1 MEKGIRI
8 YHNKHKLITVVLA
21 FAFFWLVIGDLVAIH
36 QKLIYGF
43 DPFGTHQPFSK
54 PAKNESQTHFKVKE
68 KRTVNKSLS
77 FLSLGTALL
86 PKGIS
91 RLQSLFAYHKRC
103 IPAISIHRR
112 IPVSILSSRAPP
124 AIS

>member
-1 MEKGIRI
+1 MEKGIRT
-8 YHNKHKLITVVLA
+8 YHIKHKLITVVLT
-21 FAFFWLVIGDLVAIH
+21 FAFFWLVIGDLIAIH

-68 KRTVNKSLS
+68 KRAVKKSLS

-86 PKGIS
+86 PKGIN
-91 RLQSLFAYHKRC
+91 RLQSQYAYHKRS
-103 IPAISIHRR
+103 IPAILLHGRLPI
-112 IPVSILSSRAPP
+112 SILSPRAPP

>member
-1 MEKGIRI
+1 MGKEIRI

-21 FAFFWLVIGDLVAIH
+21 FAFFWLVIGDLIAIH

-43 DPFGTHQPFSK
+43 DPFGIHQPFSK
-54 PAKNESQTHFKVKE
+54 PAKNESQPHFKVKG
-68 KRTVNKSLS
+68 KRMVKKGLS
-77 FLSLGTALL
+77 FLSLGAALL
-86 PKGIS
+86 PKGIN

-103 IPAISIHRR
+103 LPVISIHRR
-112 IPVSILSSRAPP
+112 IPVSALSSRAPP